1 MNVGM
6 TGTPGLDLGKIF
18 EGGAEAIGKR
28 GEALQ
33 KRMTDMQQ
41 KKNLSPE
48 DMVMVQFEM
57 GQYNVLMESVSSV
70 TKSLTDTMKSLTQR
84 TS

>member
-1 MNVGM
+1 MSAAM

-18 EGGAEAIGKR
+18 EGGADAIGKR

-33 KRMTDMQQ
+33 KRMTEMQQ

-48 DMVMVQFEM
+48 DMIVVQFEM
-57 GQYNVLMESVSSV
+57 GQYNVLIESVSSV
-70 TKSLTDTMKSLTQR
+70 TKSLTETMKSLTQR